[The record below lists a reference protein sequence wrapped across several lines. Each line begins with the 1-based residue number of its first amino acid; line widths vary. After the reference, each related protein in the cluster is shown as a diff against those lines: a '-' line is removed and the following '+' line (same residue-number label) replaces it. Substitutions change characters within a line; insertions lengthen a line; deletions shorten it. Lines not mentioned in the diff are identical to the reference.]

1 MGRVT
6 IRIKIRNIYF
16 SSYYIFLKIQFYMSC
31 AKYTLFLITL
41 MAVIYLA
48 AAGKGK
54 KALLHFRN
62 TPPPPPFCYW
72 WLIMKKRGLTLY
84 RSPNPN
90 ARGYESAIALET
102 HLCLSAVL
110 SRGWALFC
118 LEFPGWI
125 RKKKVPGGIRK
136 KYILNPPCL
145 DFLWSSPSRLTPLE
159 FFIFLLYPWKFQI
172 TKLNSWIFH
181 KIVLDPLEISRPKTK
196 APGSSTSPL
205 VWIFSGI
212 ALLGSLP

>member
-1 MGRVT
+1 
-6 IRIKIRNIYF
+6 
-16 SSYYIFLKIQFYMSC
+16 MSC

-62 TPPPPPFCYW
+62 TPPPST
-72 WLIMKKRGLTLY
+72 LLLLMTLMKKRGLTLY

-110 SRGWALFC
+110 SRG
-118 LEFPGWI
+118 
-125 RKKKVPGGIRK
+125 
-136 KYILNPPCL
+136 
-145 DFLWSSPSRLTPLE
+145 
-159 FFIFLLYPWKFQI
+159 
-172 TKLNSWIFH
+172 
-181 KIVLDPLEISRPKTK
+181 
-196 APGSSTSPL
+196 
-205 VWIFSGI
+205 
-212 ALLGSLP
+212 